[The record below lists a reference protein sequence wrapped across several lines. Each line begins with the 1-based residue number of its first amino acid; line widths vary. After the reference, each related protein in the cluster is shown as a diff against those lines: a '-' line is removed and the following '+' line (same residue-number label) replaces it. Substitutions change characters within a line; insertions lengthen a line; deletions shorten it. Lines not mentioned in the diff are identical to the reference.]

1 MNDFEQ
7 ISKKY
12 KENSHAYNF
21 PNQGVASS
29 KKDEAYC
36 RAFLEAM
43 WCKFINNRAGTSLAT
58 WDDISMNRL
67 YGAGKQPP
75 SIYHSWATG
84 RAVNMDGVNS
94 QATSEYDLS
103 PSEDY
108 NTALRKGWNNV
119 DFSVHSFIP
128 KIKASIKAML
138 SDVEYDV
145 KADPVDPF
153 SKQKQEDSKW
163 MTWAYAR
170 HLGFIAKYKASL
182 GLPMDDASFIPE
194 SLEELDMYEASEGF
208 KVNYAKAMEKV
219 IRASLHASGYPEEKD
234 MWIDDLLDTE
244 MAASM
249 DYVCPETKQARHKY
263 VDVGKFVIQQSQYAD
278 YRDAQWGGHVEM
290 MPLSL
295 LANYI
300 PHDAMKDVAHSFV
313 GLFGN
318 PPESEWDKYAV
329 AREDGTWGFYFFKVP
344 VLHAKWIDTDN
355 KYTKIVTN
363 KFGNIRSYDVDETYK
378 PKNKPNERLKHHS
391 YRMVYTGSMIIGSG
405 ICFNCGHEYV
415 QPRKGGEVRL
425 PYHVYSLP
433 YKGLIRT
440 LRPLADEFMKT
451 WITYQNNSMIAIK
464 EGYAINMHMFQ
475 NVPIKGKRSA
485 LLGEI
490 IEFWKETGVLPY
502 SYSLNGRYEGG
513 AAMPIT
519 PIAGAAIKAIENA
532 IARFQFITS
541 QVSDVTGINPIS
553 IGSMPS
559 PSTQVRT
566 AEIGVN
572 STMNVLKPIIS
583 GCFKMKDSISRNI
596 CYRVQNQIRY
606 DKEAARVYKG
616 VLSESDVMMLKEAE
630 DNNVEYSIILK
641 TRPTASER
649 QALFTSLKEAKA
661 TGQINIADEMFLQE
675 QLMSGVDLKSIRQF
689 LSYKISKW
697 MERQEQ
703 QQLMAIREQNAGI
716 ARIEQQKVQT
726 TQATT
731 QLDFQTKSALSRQEH
746 EQRMKEDEAS
756 DMRDFQKQGLKIQ
769 GNIAQ
774 ENVRR
779 DGR

>member
-1 MNDFEQ
+1 
-7 ISKKY
+7 
-12 KENSHAYNF
+12 
-21 PNQGVASS
+21 
-29 KKDEAYC
+29 
-36 RAFLEAM
+36 
-43 WCKFINNRAGTSLAT
+43 
-58 WDDISMNRL
+58 
-67 YGAGKQPP
+67 
-75 SIYHSWATG
+75 
-84 RAVNMDGVNS
+84 
-94 QATSEYDLS
+94 
-103 PSEDY
+103 
-108 NTALRKGWNNV
+108 
-119 DFSVHSFIP
+119 
-128 KIKASIKAML
+128 
-138 SDVEYDV
+138 
-145 KADPVDPF
+145 
-153 SKQKQEDSKW
+153 
-163 MTWAYAR
+163 
-170 HLGFIAKYKASL
+170 
-182 GLPMDDASFIPE
+182 
-194 SLEELDMYEASEGF
+194 
-208 KVNYAKAMEKV
+208 
-219 IRASLHASGYPEEKD
+219 
-234 MWIDDLLDTE
+234 
-244 MAASM
+244 
-249 DYVCPETKQARHKY
+249 
-263 VDVGKFVIQQSQYAD
+263 
-278 YRDAQWGGHVEM
+278 
-290 MPLSL
+290 
-295 LANYI
+295 
-300 PHDAMKDVAHSFV
+300 
-313 GLFGN
+313 
-318 PPESEWDKYAV
+318 
-329 AREDGTWGFYFFKVP
+329 
-344 VLHAKWIDTDN
+344 
-355 KYTKIVTN
+355 
-363 KFGNIRSYDVDETYK
+363 
-378 PKNKPNERLKHHS
+378 
-391 YRMVYTGSMIIGSG
+391 
-405 ICFNCGHEYV
+405 V

-541 QVSDVTGINPIS
+541 QVSEVTGINPVS

-559 PSTQVRT
+559 PSTQVGT
-566 AEIGVN
+566 AEIGVT

-641 TRPTASER
+641 TRPTAAER
-649 QALFTSLKEAKA
+649 QALFTSLKDAKA
-661 TGQINIADEMFLQE
+661 TGQINIADEIFLQE

-726 TQATT
+726 AQVTAQ
-731 QLDFQTKSALSRQEH
+731 QEFQTKAALSRQEH

-774 ENVRR
+774 ENIRR